1 MKKVL
6 FLVGP
11 HASGKTY
18 SSREY
23 IAKNKNIGMIDTG
36 PIMRRIHKEMD
47 PDISMGDWVKKLEVQ
62 YGKNITSQL
71 ISNEIG
77 KIMSNDDCDKFILI
91 GFRTLEGIAFTI
103 QHLNIEDFSILYVD
117 ATQELLYQNYLARE
131 KKNISFEDFKNYL
144 QNELNSGLTKLREM
158 ALNGEMIDYYYRFSN
173 DDSFEEKIDSHL
185 TNCEIK
191 KLRKEPKNGK

>member
-1 MKKVL
+1 MRKVL

-23 IAKNKNIGMIDTG
+23 IAKKENIGMIDTG
-36 PIMRRIHKEMD
+36 PIMRKIHKEMSLD
-47 PDISMGDWVKKLEVQ
+47 TSMEDWVKKLEVQ

-71 ISNEIG
+71 ISNEIC
-77 KIMSNDDCDKFILI
+77 KIMSNDQCDKFILI

-103 QHLNIEDFSILYVD
+103 QYLNIEDFSILYVD

-144 QNELNSGLTKLREM
+144 QNELNSGLSKLREM
-158 ALNGEMIDYYYRFSN
+158 AQKGNMMDYYCRFSN
-173 DDSFEEKIDSHL
+173 NDRFEEKIDSYL
-185 TNCEIK
+185 TGCEIK
-191 KLRKEPKNGK
+191 KLRKDPKNGK

>member
-1 MKKVL
+1 
-6 FLVGP
+6 
-11 HASGKTY
+11 
-18 SSREY
+18 
-23 IAKNKNIGMIDTG
+23 
-36 PIMRRIHKEMD
+36 
-47 PDISMGDWVKKLEVQ
+47 MGKKLEVQ
-62 YGKNITSQL
+62 YGKDITSQL

-77 KIMSNDDCDKFILI
+77 KIMSNDECDKFILI

-144 QNELNSGLTKLREM
+144 QNELNSGLTKLRKM

-173 DDSFEEKIDSHL
+173 DDSFEEK
-185 TNCEIK
+185 
-191 KLRKEPKNGK
+191 

>member
-1 MKKVL
+1 M
-6 FLVGP
+6 VGP

-62 YGKNITSQL
+62 YGKDITSQL

-77 KIMSNDDCDKFILI
+77 KIMSNDECDKFILI

-144 QNELNSGLTKLREM
+144 QNELNSGLTKLRKM

-191 KLRKEPKNGK
+191 N